1 MPKTEKKR
9 ARGNG
14 DGSLARDPKSGNWVA
29 WYHDADG
36 RRRKRSTGRTNRRDA
51 EELLAK
57 WTREIREIRDG
68 LVDPDELR
76 RRDERARSLADHVR
90 DYFEHFST
98 KPRSRISLAVK
109 VCQLRRLLGMIRD
122 QLGREPRLSDF
133 TPTSVLHAMRERVD
147 DGLSARTANLL
158 RQNAVA
164 LAAWITAE
172 GRANLSDFG
181 ARLPRFDESRDR
193 RRVRRALTQD
203 ELVRLFAVAEEHGR
217 RAWYALA
224 YYAGLRR
231 DELGRVTWGDVD
243 FEHGTLAIRN
253 RKAGRLDTLPLHP
266 TLVAELRAAM
276 PLLAPAALSSSRI
289 FPVKVHHKTR
299 ERDFV
304 RAGIPAVDADGRV
317 ADLHA
322 LRTTLGTT
330 LARAGVPVQ
339 VAAQAMRHAD
349 PRTTQRHY
357 VALGLS
363 DVAGAI
369 SRLPVVGELA
379 VAVATGTDSTRVSL
393 ESRGSSSGS
402 SRRTNGRE
410 TARILERSS
419 TSRRSTEQ
427 TQPTTPREDARRF
440 ATPREDVLDSL
451 YCRAIS
457 SAD

>member
-1 MPKTEKKR
+1 
-9 ARGNG
+9 
-14 DGSLARDPKSGNWVA
+14 
-29 WYHDADG
+29 
-36 RRRKRSTGRTNRRDA
+36 
-51 EELLAK
+51 
-57 WTREIREIRDG
+57 
-68 LVDPDELR
+68 
-76 RRDERARSLADHVR
+76 
-90 DYFEHFST
+90 
-98 KPRSRISLAVK
+98 
-109 VCQLRRLLGMIRD
+109 
-122 QLGREPRLSDF
+122 
-133 TPTSVLHAMRERVD
+133 
-147 DGLSARTANLL
+147 
-158 RQNAVA
+158 
-164 LAAWITAE
+164 
-172 GRANLSDFG
+172 
-181 ARLPRFDESRDR
+181 
-193 RRVRRALTQD
+193 
-203 ELVRLFAVAEEHGR
+203 VRLFAVAEEHGR
-217 RAWYALA
+217 RVWYALA

-243 FEHGTLAIRN
+243 FEHGTLTIRN

-289 FPVKVHHKTR
+289 FPVKVHHRTR
-299 ERDFV
+299 GRDFV

-379 VAVATGTDSTRVSL
+379 VEVATGTDSTRVSL

-419 TSRRSTEQ
+419 TSRRSNEQ
-427 TQPTTPREDARRF
+427 AQPTTPREDTRRL
-440 ATPREDVLDSL
+440 AMPREDVLDSL